1 MTDTVHIVVRFSDA
15 MFGVGDV
22 ISKHND
28 VVATRGAVW
37 FGKLVTWCLNSAMNC
52 LPDLTAYAKV
62 GHQPEPQGGDEP
74 CAVANLTS
82 LS

>member
-1 MTDTVHIVVRFSDA
+1 MSNPYPSLGKYKLVEEIGRGG
-15 MFGVGDV
+15 M
-22 ISKHND
+22 
-28 VVATRGAVW
+28 GAVYK
-37 FGKLVTWCLNSAMNC
+37 GYDPLLVTWCLNSAMNC

-62 GHQPEPQGGDEP
+62 GHQPEPLGGDEP